1 MDILESE
8 MNIFYFYDCPVKS
21 AEAQPDKM
29 LVKMPLETAQML
41 CTAHRELD
49 GDEYADKVGLY
60 KRAYWNHPCT
70 VWARA
75 SKGNYEWLY
84 AHFLA
89 LGMEYAYRYKREHA
103 SITKLGKALEKKPD
117 NIYDYNITLGDMPLT
132 HPIISKWN
140 RTPIAQCMPDQYKNE
155 DPIKAYRDYCIHE
168 KHYAKWEKGRDKPK
182 WWVKVKEELD
192 EAQAI
197 DDYYMSIAEVL

>member
-1 MDILESE
+1 

-117 NIYDYNITLGDMPLT
+117 NICNYNLMSLHMALNT
-132 HPIISKWN
+132 
-140 RTPIAQCMPDQYKNE
+140 TPIAQCMPDQYKND

-197 DDYYMSIAEVL
+197 DDYYMSIAEV